1 MYDVRRIKER
11 IFIAI
16 TVALA
21 LAAVAPL
28 LHILATVA
36 VKGGGVVLREGTS
49 FFTDPPAYPGA
60 EEAGG
65 VGPALLG
72 TLWLG
77 LVTSMIGVPL
87 ALLTAVYIVEYS
99 GSPLARAAKVFT
111 SSLLEVPTVL
121 IGMLVFLVVV
131 VPMGRYSLLAGSL
144 ALAIVMLPYTVSYV
158 ERALEGVPRTYREAG
173 YSLGMTRAQVV
184 FQVVMGI
191 AARGVAAGV
200 LIGVAKVLA
209 ETAPLLFTI
218 GSARGNY
225 PTGPQSLLE
234 PGDALP
240 LLIFQ
245 FAQTPYQN
253 WQDLAW
259 GAAFILTL
267 LILAVFAVMR
277 LMFREVKL

>member
-1 MYDVRRIKER
+1 MPDWRRVKDR
-11 IFIAI
+11 LFTVV

-21 LAAVAPL
+21 LLAVAPL
-28 LHILATVA
+28 FHILATV
-36 VKGGGVVLREGTS
+36 VVRGGSVIVRGGVS
-49 FFTDPPAYPGA
+49 FFTDPPAYPGSG
-60 EEAGG
+60 ELGG

-77 LVTSMIGVPL
+77 LVTSLIGVPL
-87 ALLTAVYIVEYS
+87 ALLTAIYIVEYRES
-99 GSPLARAAKVFT
+99 RLARIARVFT

-131 VPMGRYSLLAGSL
+131 VPMGRYSLAAGSI

-173 YSLGMTRAQVV
+173 YSIGMTRAQVV

-191 AARGVAAGV
+191 ASRGVAAGI
-200 LIGVAKVLA
+200 LIGVAKVLS

-218 GSARGNY
+218 GSARGSY

-245 FAQTPYQN
+245 FAQTPYSN

-259 GAAFILTL
+259 GAALLLTL
-267 LILAVFAVMR
+267 IILAIFALLR
-277 LMFREVKL
+277 LLFREVKL